1 LAETF
6 GTGRGV
12 VREALRHLVQEGLVE
27 HVKDRGAFVRS
38 MSLRD
43 RLDVYAAREVLESGA
58 ALKILES
65 TSQFDFSPLEE
76 AVYTMREVAGDD
88 DRLTEAVI
96 DADLDFHRALVAMA
110 ESPRLTRAHE
120 TLLAETRM
128 LLHHHPAY
136 PPEDYVDDHQRVL
149 DALKASDPS
158 APGLVAE
165 HARLSARLIGD
176 ELTRETTGED
186 A

>member
-1 LAETF
+1 
-6 GTGRGV
+6 
-12 VREALRHLVQEGLVE
+12 
-27 HVKDRGAFVRS
+27 

-136 PPEDYVDDHQRVL
+136 PPEDYVDDH
-149 DALKASDPS
+149 
-158 APGLVAE
+158 
-165 HARLSARLIGD
+165 
-176 ELTRETTGED
+176 
-186 A
+186 